1 MVFTLNVSPMHQ
13 TVQYEQPQNEI
24 ESVEFYI
31 MSEEDNKINSSVN
44 IINKELF
51 KDGKPIE
58 SGIYSLRMGTTDFSL
73 RCRTCFHTKNECTG
87 HFGSVK
93 LSFPV
98 QSPLFRS
105 EILKWLKVIC
115 HHCGNI
121 VSTVTDDDVKP
132 SQFNKNISSSKDNI
146 CKKCGYDQ
154 PYVFKDPKDFLR
166 IIARKS
172 NGTEYRLYNDMIETI
187 FSRISPEIVTLL
199 GKHKNYHPSKF
210 LLRTI
215 NALPNADRPDVRKI
229 KGGSRSN
236 NNDNT
241 TLLKTIVASNEQV
254 PLISS
259 DEVRQKN
266 ENVLDMIELTYY
278 SMVKE
283 VPSGSTSSKL
293 IGGTGQPMTSI
304 SNRLRGKEGRIRGNL
319 EGKRVLYG
327 GRSVITG
334 DNNIMIDE
342 VGIPLSIAKNLQIP
356 EVVRPYNIDRLM
368 IYFLNK
374 TTTYPGCTKIVK
386 GDSGATYYTG
396 SIKDSITLEY
406 GDTIYRD
413 MIDGDYVAMNRAPSL
428 LYSAI
433 SGHRAR
439 ILQKGETFRLSVNV
453 ADTLYGGDFDGDAMA
468 IYPPHSIMARNE
480 CAMLCNLKRWFISY
494 KDKSPSMGVYHDNLI
509 GMFELTKESTKVDR
523 YHSFQLL
530 GQVAYDAFLHKEKDI
545 HDVRIGRD
553 LISLLLPEINYM
565 KKAAFYKP
573 EYSGF
578 ITYNKNDTH
587 VNIKRGKILS
597 GRLDKKS
604 VGQGV
609 NDSLFH
615 VVFNEYGCDVAI
627 DLIHNM
633 QQISTAYVL
642 HRGYTINYD
651 DIAIKKNVMKRI
663 NDITASIIHDS
674 NQLTKKLRAGLI
686 TPPIGM
692 TVDEYYENEQISI
705 LSPGD
710 DFTEVVMSSLD
721 HEKNNLYKLV
731 ISGAKG
737 KPTNI
742 LQICSSIGQMSIGGK
757 RMQRTFGYGR
767 ANPYFH
773 RFHDEPQGV
782 GFIPDSFVTGVSSL
796 SAIAQQQDG
805 RNGITTKALS
815 TGVTGYH
822 NRKSNKNMEAIVID
836 NLRSAVK
843 YHFVLQQLYG
853 DDGCD
858 VRKTAMVDFSI
869 LLASDDVFDKTY
881 RMNSKQLPKRFQN
894 EKVETLLQ
902 NEYDVL
908 LKNRVLYRTGFMKIE
923 AYNVKDK
930 LLSSQQGLSVNIHRI
945 IENTLYEFQEYIQTN
960 VKEVMS
966 PFDWQEQIEQLK
978 NKLLYCHFNE
988 TQEKQKM
995 YVPEYIRKSFTLLYT
1010 SIHLNLAY
1018 KKIVEKKIDLKL
1030 LQLIVEKICFTFKES
1045 LIEYGTSIGTLTSE
1059 CTSESMTQR
1068 ILDSIH
1074 ASGVSKA
1081 NFLTRTK
1088 EVYGAKET
1096 SKLSMPYMDI
1106 YVQPEYASDVS
1117 KLQEIA
1123 NNIEMMDLK
1132 KFINRAQIFFE
1143 EYKKII
1149 HPNYKDE
1156 NNTIIKVFEKHNLH
1170 LKVPNDLIKWCIRL
1184 EFNHDTLIEKNLA
1197 FDAIYIK
1204 LREVFPTLHIVYTDE
1219 NAEKIIMRIYMRK
1232 VMFKKIQFIDQHTI
1246 HTFMHQSLFK
1256 TVIRGIDGIISANV
1270 EREYVARSYTDED
1283 GSVKTKKISIIR
1295 TNGTN
1300 LSDIVD
1306 NPYIDATNTTSNSI
1320 MEIAELYGIHA
1331 ARQKIIIELRN
1342 MIADPD
1348 YKHYMLIADELT
1360 FTGKVTSIEKVGFDE
1375 RNINNALSS
1384 MSYTHPIQKAVD
1396 AALNNRMSTVYS
1408 NVSSSLLMG
1417 TTPNICANYNNIVI
1431 NETFLEE
1438 HLKNAFEMMDQ
1449 L

>member
-1 MVFTLNVSPMHQ
+1 MNHTI
-13 TVQYEQPQNEI
+13 QYEQPQSEI

-31 MSEEDNKINSSVN
+31 LGSEDNKVNSSVN

-73 RCRTCFHTKNECTG
+73 RCRTCFHTKNDCQG

-93 LSFPV
+93 LAFPV
-98 QSPLFRS
+98 QSPLFRG
-105 EILKWLKVIC
+105 EILKWLKIIC
-115 HHCGNI
+115 HQCGNV
-121 VSTVTDDDVKP
+121 VSTMADEEIKP
-132 SQFNKNISSSKDNI
+132 SQLTKSTSGSKENK
-146 CKKCGYDQ
+146 CKTCGFDQ

-166 IIARKS
+166 IMGRKS
-172 NGTEYRLYNDMIETI
+172 NGMEYRIYNDDIEKI
-187 FSRISPEIVTLL
+187 FERIAPETVESL
-199 GKHKNYHPSKF
+199 GKSRNYHPSKF
-210 LLRTI
+210 ILRTI
-215 NALPNADRPDVRKI
+215 PALPNADRPDVRKI

-241 TLLKTIVASNEQV
+241 TLLKTIVSSNEQV
-254 PLISS
+254 PLISGS
-259 DEVRQKN
+259 EIRQKY

-283 VPSGSTSSKL
+283 VPSSNTNSKL

-304 SNRLRGKEGRIRGNL
+304 SSRLRGKEGRIRGNL
-319 EGKRVLYG
+319 EGKRIQHA

-334 DNNIMIDE
+334 DNNIEIDE
-342 VGIPLSIAKNLQIP
+342 VGVPISIARNLQIP

-368 IYFLNK
+368 VYFLNK
-374 TTTYPGCTKIVK
+374 TTTYPGSTKIIK
-386 GDSGATYYTG
+386 GDSGSTYYTG
-396 SIKDSITLEY
+396 SIKDNIILEY
-406 GDTIYRD
+406 GDTIFRD

-433 SGHRAR
+433 SGHRAK
-439 ILQKGETFRLSVNV
+439 ILEKGDTFRLSVNV
-453 ADTLYGGDFDGDAMA
+453 ADTLYGGDFDGDAMC
-468 IYPPHSIMARNE
+468 IYPPHSIIARNE
-480 CAMLCNLKRWFISY
+480 CAMLCNLKRWFVSY
-494 KDKSPSMGVYHDNLI
+494 KDKSPSMGIYHDNLI
-509 GMFELTKESTKVDR
+509 GTFELTKESAVVDR
-523 YHSFQLL
+523 LHAFELL
-530 GQVAYDAFLHKEKDI
+530 GQVKYDLFLYQDKNVN
-545 HDVRIGRD
+545 DVKIGRD
-553 LISLLLPEINYM
+553 LISLLLPEINYF
-565 KKAAFYKP
+565 KKSAFYKQ

-578 ITYNKNDTH
+578 IQYNKNDTH

-597 GRLDKKS
+597 GRMDKKS

-615 VVFNEYGCDVAI
+615 TVFNEYGCDVAI

-633 QQISTAYVL
+633 QQVSTAYL
-642 HRGYTINYD
+642 LRRGYTINYD
-651 DIAIKKNVMKRI
+651 DIAIKKDVLKRI
-663 NDITASIIHDS
+663 NDITASIINDS
-674 NQLTKKLRAGLI
+674 NKLTEKLRAGLI

-721 HEKNNLYKLV
+721 HENNNLYKLV
-731 ISGAKG
+731 VSGAKG

-757 RMQRTFGYGR
+757 RMQRTFGFGR

-773 RFHDEPQGV
+773 RFHDEPQAV

-822 NRKSNKNMEAIVID
+822 NRKSSKNLEAIIID
-836 NLRSAVK
+836 NLRSSVK
-843 YHFVLQQLYG
+843 YHFIIQTLYG

-858 VRKTAMVDFSI
+858 VRKVAPVDFSI
-869 LLASDDVFDKTY
+869 LLASDMVFEDRFKIEI
-881 RMNSKQLPKRFQN
+881 SSLPKKYQN
-894 EKVETLLQ
+894 EKVLALVAKEYTNLL
-902 NEYDVL
+902 EGR
-908 LKNRVLYRTGFMKIE
+908 KLYRDGFMKIE
-923 AYNVKDK
+923 SYNVKDK
-930 LLSSQQGLSVNIHRI
+930 LLSPHQDLSVNIHRI
-945 IENTLYEFQEYIQTN
+945 TENVLYEFQEYIRESKN
-960 VKEVMS
+960 EVMS
-966 PFDWQEQIEQLK
+966 PFDWDDAIQLLK
-978 NKLLYCHFNE
+978 KKLLYCHFNE
-988 TQEKQKM
+988 IQEKKGM
-995 YVPEYIRKSFTLLYT
+995 EVPEYFKITFTLLYI
-1010 SIHLNLAY
+1010 SIDINLSY
-1018 KKIVEKKIDLKL
+1018 KQMMVKKIDSKL
-1030 LQLIVEKICFTFKES
+1030 LDLISQKICFKFKES
-1045 LIEYGTSIGTLTSE
+1045 LIEYGTSIGTIASE

-1088 EVYGAKET
+1088 EVYGAKDT
-1096 SKLSMPYMDI
+1096 SKMSMPYMDV
-1106 YVQPEYASDVS
+1106 YVKKEYETDLSMM
-1117 KLQEIA
+1117 QEIA

-1132 KFINRAQIFFE
+1132 KFINRTQIFFE

-1156 NNTIIKVFEKHNLH
+1156 NITIIKMFEKHNPN
-1170 LKVPNDLIKWCIRL
+1170 LKIPNDLIKWCIRF
-1184 EFNHDTLIEKNLA
+1184 EFNHEMLIEKNLS
-1197 FDAIYIK
+1197 FDMIVIK
-1204 LREVFPTLHIVYTDE
+1204 LKEFYPLLHIVYTDE
-1219 NAEKIIMRIYMRK
+1219 NSEKIVMRLYMRRLL
-1232 VMFKKIQFIDQHTI
+1232 FKKVQHIDETTILSFIET
-1246 HTFMHQSLFK
+1246 TLYK
-1256 TVIRGIDGIISANV
+1256 TVIRGIDGIVSANV
-1270 EREYVARSYTDED
+1270 EREYVARSYIDAD

-1300 LSDIVD
+1300 MSDIVD
-1306 NPYIDATNTTSNSI
+1306 NPYIDVYNTTSNSI

-1348 YKHYMLIADELT
+1348 YRHYMLIADELT
-1360 FTGKVTSIEKVGFDE
+1360 FTGRVTSIEKVGLDE
-1375 RNINNALSS
+1375 RNMNNALLSI
-1384 MSYTHPIQKAVD
+1384 SYSHPIQKAVD
-1396 AALNNRMSTVYS
+1396 AALHNRVSTVHS
-1408 NVSSSLLMG
+1408 NISSSLMMG
-1417 TTPNICANYNNIVI
+1417 TTPNICANYNTIVM
-1431 NETFLEE
+1431 NEAFIQDHVKDTFELIDE
-1438 HLKNAFEMMDQ
+1438 L
-1449 L
+1449 

>member
-1 MVFTLNVSPMHQ
+1 MNPIR
-13 TVQYEQPQNEI
+13 YEQPQNEI
-24 ESVEFYI
+24 DSVEFYI
-31 MSEEDNKINSSVN
+31 LGSEDNKINSSVN

-73 RCRTCFHTKNECTG
+73 RCRTCFHTKNECSG

-93 LSFPV
+93 LAFPV
-98 QSPLFRS
+98 QSPLFRG
-105 EILKWLKVIC
+105 EILKWLKIIC
-115 HHCGNI
+115 HQCGNI
-121 VSTVTDDDVKP
+121 VSMLAEDEIKP
-132 SQFNKNISSSKDNI
+132 SQFNKSITSSKDNK
-146 CKKCGYDQ
+146 CKTCGFDQ
-154 PYVFKDPKDFLR
+154 PTVFKDPKDFLR
-166 IIARKS
+166 IMGRKS
-172 NGTEYRLYNDMIETI
+172 NGIEYRIYNDDIEKI
-187 FSRISPEIVTLL
+187 FERITPEIVESL
-199 GKHKNYHPSKF
+199 GKSKNYHPSKF
-210 LLRTI
+210 ILRTI
-215 NALPNADRPDVRKI
+215 PALPNADRPDVRKI

-241 TLLKTIVASNEQV
+241 TLLKTIVSSNEQI

-259 DEVRQKN
+259 PEIRLKY

-283 VPSGSTSSKL
+283 VPSGSTNSKL

-304 SNRLRGKEGRIRGNL
+304 SSRLRGKEGRIRGNL
-319 EGKRVLYG
+319 EGKRVQHG
-327 GRSVITG
+327 GRTVITG
-334 DNNIMIDE
+334 DNNIEIDE
-342 VGIPLSIAKNLQIP
+342 VGVPISIARNLQIP
-356 EVVRPYNIDRLM
+356 EIVRPYNINRLM

-374 TTTYPGCTKIVK
+374 TTTYPGSSKIIK
-386 GDSGATYYTG
+386 GDSGSTYYTG
-396 SIKDSITLEY
+396 SIKDNVTLEY

-439 ILQKGETFRLSVNV
+439 ILEKGDTFRLSVNV
-453 ADTLYGGDFDGDAMA
+453 ADTLYGGDFDGDAMS
-468 IYPPHSIMARNE
+468 IYPPHSIVARNE

-494 KDKSPSMGVYHDNLI
+494 KDKSPSMGIYHDNLI
-509 GMFELTKESTKVDR
+509 GIFELTKESTVIDR
-523 YHSFQLL
+523 YHTFELL
-530 GQVAYDAFLHKEKDI
+530 SQVKYDMFLHKDKSVQ
-545 HDVRIGRD
+545 DVKIGRD
-553 LISLLLPEINYM
+553 IISLLLPEINYF
-565 KKAAFYKP
+565 KKSAFYKQ

-578 ITYNKNDTH
+578 IQYNKNDTH

-597 GRLDKKS
+597 GRMDKKS

-615 VVFNEYGCDVAI
+615 AVFNEYGCDVAI

-633 QQISTAYVL
+633 QQVSTAYL
-642 HRGYTINYD
+642 LRRGYTINYD
-651 DIAIKKNVMKRI
+651 DIAIKKDVLTRI
-663 NDITASIIHDS
+663 NDITASIINDS
-674 NQLTKKLRAGLI
+674 NKLTEKLRAGLI

-692 TVDEYYENEQISI
+692 TVEDYYENEQISI

-721 HEKNNLYKLV
+721 HENNNLYKLV
-731 ISGAKG
+731 TSGAKG

-757 RMQRTFGYGR
+757 RMQRTFGFGR

-773 RFHDEPQGV
+773 RFHDEPQAV

-822 NRKSNKNMEAIVID
+822 NRKSNKNLEAVIID
-836 NLRSAVK
+836 NMRSSVK
-843 YHFVLQQLYG
+843 YHYIVQTLYG

-858 VRKTAMVDFSI
+858 VRKVAPVDFSI
-869 LLASDDVFDKTY
+869 LMASNAIFDDTFKIDIKTLPKKYQNDKVRSLLEKEYELLLEDRKTY
-881 RMNSKQLPKRFQN
+881 R
-894 EKVETLLQ
+894 E
-902 NEYDVL
+902 
-908 LKNRVLYRTGFMKIE
+908 GFMRIE
-923 AYNVKDK
+923 SYNVKDK
-930 LLSSQQGLSVNIHRI
+930 LMSSQQDLPVNIRRI
-945 IENTLYEFQEYIQTN
+945 VDNVLYEFQDYIKSD
-960 VKEVMS
+960 VKESMS
-966 PFDWQEQIEQLK
+966 PFDWEDKIQYLK
-978 NKLLYCHFNE
+978 KKLLYCHFNE
-988 TQEKQKM
+988 IQEKKEISI
-995 YVPEYIRKSFTLLYT
+995 PDYIKITFTLFYM
-1010 SIHLNLAY
+1010 SIDTNLSY
-1018 KKIVEKKIDLKL
+1018 KCILEKNIDVKILDLII
-1030 LQLIVEKICFTFKES
+1030 QKICFKFKES
-1045 LIEYGTSIGTLTSE
+1045 LIEYGTSIGTIASE

-1096 SKLSMPYMDI
+1096 SKMSMPYMDI
-1106 YVQPEYASDVS
+1106 YVKKEYENDIS
-1117 KLQEIA
+1117 KMQEIA
-1123 NNIEMMDLK
+1123 NNIEMMNLR
-1132 KFINRAQIFFE
+1132 KFINRTQIFFE
-1143 EYKKII
+1143 DYKRII

-1156 NNTIIKVFEKHNLH
+1156 NDTVIKMFEKHNPN
-1170 LKVPNDLIKWCIRL
+1170 LKVPSDLIKWCVRF
-1184 EFNHDTLIEKNLA
+1184 EFNHGMLIEKNLS
-1197 FDAIYIK
+1197 FTMIVIRLK
-1204 LREVFPTLHIVYTDE
+1204 ELLPLLHIVYTDE
-1219 NAEKIIMRIYMRK
+1219 NSEKIIMRIYMRR
-1232 VMFKKIQFIDQHTI
+1232 
-1246 HTFMHQSLFK
+1246 SLFK
-1256 TVIRGIDGIISANV
+1256 KVQHIEESTIISFVHSTLYNTVIRGIDGIISANV
-1270 EREYVARSYTDED
+1270 EQDYVARSYIDED

-1306 NPYIDATNTTSNSI
+1306 NPFIDAHNTTSNSI

-1360 FTGKVTSIEKVGFDE
+1360 FTGRVTSIEKVGLDE
-1375 RNINNALSS
+1375 RNINNSLLSL
-1384 MSYTHPIQKAVD
+1384 SYSHPIQKVVD
-1396 AALNNRMSTVYS
+1396 AALNNRFSTVHS
-1408 NVSSSLLMG
+1408 NISSALMMG
-1417 TTPNICANYNNIVI
+1417 TTPDICANYNSVVM
-1431 NETFLEE
+1431 NEAFIQEHVKDTFEL
-1438 HLKNAFEMMDQ
+1438 MDD